1 MCSIVY
7 IYGAFGPV
15 ESSWDNNRNRIDAL
29 LFVLRA
35 LITTKIMHGVRISR
49 TFYIGESTAATH
61 RYNNMFTKD
70 RIRIHGR
77 GDSGTAGDSNPYVIY
92 SYISPFLPGMC

>member
-15 ESSWDNNRNRIDAL
+15 ESSWDDNGDGIDAL

-35 LITTKIMHGVRISR
+35 LIPTGYEPGCTI
-49 TFYIGESTAATH
+49 AT
-61 RYNNMFTKD
+61 YNQLVPLVLHLDT
-70 RIRIHGR
+70 
-77 GDSGTAGDSNPYVIY
+77 
-92 SYISPFLPGMC
+92 